1 MHKKLQK
8 KLKEKAAAEQ
18 EIPHLFALAD
28 SAYSQHPA
36 LAHDY
41 VRKARRLAMRY
52 RIRLGKAKRR
62 FCSHCYHYLMPGKNS
77 RIRIQG
83 GKVVIYCLDCRR
95 FTRIPL
101 S

>member
-1 MHKKLQK
+1 MKKKLLRK
-8 KLKEKAAAEQ
+8 IKEKAAAELQ
-18 EIPHLFALAD
+18 IPSYFTQAEEAYALN
-28 SAYSQHPA
+28 PG

-52 RIRLGKAKRR
+52 RIRLGKAKRK

-83 GKVVIYCLDCRR
+83 GKVVIYCLDCKR

-101 S
+101 A